1 MHVVFSWQQMKICF
15 FITCY
20 WVSPGHN
27 LTVAWRYRAIFSN
40 IFRFFDFFLFE
51 FLYNTYFDLFWWFVG
66 EKMHLSKKKFG
77 LFPYSSSYKSISK
90 EMVPKHGFLKFFL
103 FFHHFF
109 QIFLLNVNIHDWA
122 QDSLK
127 IYDNSIQ
134 RNIF

>member
-1 MHVVFSWQQMKICF
+1 MHVVFSWRQMEICF

-27 LTVAWRYRAIFSN
+27 LTVARRYRAIFSN
-40 IFRFFDFFLFE
+40 IFRFFWFFLFE

-66 EKMHLSKKKFG
+66 EKCICQKKS
-77 LFPYSSSYKSISK
+77 LVY
-90 EMVPKHGFLKFFL
+90 FLILVAITAYQRKWYQNMD
-103 FFHHFF
+103 F
-109 QIFLLNVNIHDWA
+109 QIFPSLFIIFSKFLILNVNIHDWA

-134 RNIF
+134 KNIF